1 MLLLKFI
8 WVFCGDLGICMIMKF
23 YKINIMFYKVYN
35 VSYVNIIKIIII
47 ISNNIEWWLN
57 DNKFYKYYFDK

>member
-1 MLLLKFI
+1 
-8 WVFCGDLGICMIMKF
+8 
-23 YKINIMFYKVYN
+23 MFYKVYN
-35 VSYVNIIKIIII
+35 VSYVNIIKIII

>member
-1 MLLLKFI
+1 
-8 WVFCGDLGICMIMKF
+8 
-23 YKINIMFYKVYN
+23 MFYKVYN

>member
-1 MLLLKFI
+1 
-8 WVFCGDLGICMIMKF
+8 
-23 YKINIMFYKVYN
+23 MFYKVYN
-35 VSYVNIIKIIII
+35 VSYVNIIKIIIII

>member
-1 MLLLKFI
+1 
-8 WVFCGDLGICMIMKF
+8 
-23 YKINIMFYKVYN
+23 MFYKVYN

-47 ISNNIEWWLN
+47 IIISNNIEWWFN